1 MKKNIEF
8 TNIKKEHLFIIKN
21 WRNQQRD
28 ILRQVKLLADNDQ
41 KKWFAKIQKDT
52 RQKLFSII
60 NNGVLVGYCGL
71 TNIDASN
78 KRAEVSFLVNP
89 KIAKDKNA
97 YKDYFLVVLRYLTKY
112 GFSILKLNKIFTETF
127 DFRKEHMKILKD
139 FGFKKEAIF
148 KKHYFKR
155 GRWCDAMVHAMFAK
169 QYYGMEK

>member
-1 MKKNIEF
+1 MKKSIEF
-8 TNIKKEHLFIIKN
+8 TNIKKEYLFIIKD

-28 ILRQVKLLADNDQ
+28 ILRQVKLLTDSDQ

-52 RQKLFSII
+52 HQKLFSIV
-60 NNGVLVGYCGL
+60 NSGVLVGYCGL

-78 KRAEVSFLVNP
+78 KRAEISFLVNP

-97 YKDYFLVVLRYLTKY
+97 YAGYFLVALRHLAKY

-127 DFRKEHMKILKD
+127 DFRKEHTKILES
-139 FGFKKEAIF
+139 FGFKKEAIL

-155 GRWCDAMVHAMFAK
+155 GKWHDVMVHAIFVK
-169 QYYGMEK
+169 